1 MQLWALSGSCLYSA
15 CMKWEIVVNTML
27 LFSDAPDQVIGG
39 HADDHQ
45 LLDTVQALDLEE
57 GSKCKVPLARKHL
70 ATRVVSSR

>member
-1 MQLWALSGSCLYSA
+1 MGAFGKLLAFCLHEVGDRRQHNA
-15 CMKWEIVVNTML
+15 A
-27 LFSDAPDQVIGG
+27 FRDAPDQVIGG
-39 HADDHQ
+39 HADDHP